1 MHFGPTR
8 RFCNQETT
16 GLEVRDLVES
26 GWIVVKI
33 RRQQDVKQSWE
44 EELLGVMTG
53 VLSLM
58 QLSRWL
64 TLDAGPNSQVRF
76 PVPAKGLSPEQ
87 Q

>member
-1 MHFGPTR
+1 M
-8 RFCNQETT
+8 
-16 GLEVRDLVES
+16 EVRDLVES

-58 QLSRWL
+58 QLSRVL

-76 PVPAKGLSPEQ
+76 PAPAKGLSPEQ